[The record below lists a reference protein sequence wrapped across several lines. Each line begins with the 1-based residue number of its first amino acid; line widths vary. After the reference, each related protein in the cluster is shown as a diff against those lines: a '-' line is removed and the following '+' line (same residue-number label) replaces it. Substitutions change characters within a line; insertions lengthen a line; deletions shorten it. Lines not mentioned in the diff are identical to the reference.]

1 MATSLLSHERALF
14 FGSYIAQYNKTI
26 IVETMRMEKQV
37 GFTLI
42 ELMIV
47 VAIIGILA
55 AVAIPA
61 YQQYVANSH
70 GAAAMKVTST
80 FASQAQSCIQ
90 TGVGCTALNNS
101 RDNVAGLSLSVA
113 SAAINTSFILSFND
127 GDCSVNAHLTDQGGL
142 VYTAVSTGSGATDL
156 QCEQG
161 AGL

>member
-1 MATSLLSHERALF
+1 M
-14 FGSYIAQYNKTI
+14 NMK
-26 IVETMRMEKQV
+26 KQN

-61 YQQYVANSH
+61 YQNYVASSH
-70 GAAAMKVTST
+70 GGVAMKVASG
-80 FASQAQSCIQ
+80 FASQAQTCIQ
-90 TGVGCTALNNS
+90 TGIGCAALNNS
-101 RDNVAGLSLSVA
+101 PNNVTGLTFSA
-113 SAAINTSFILSFND
+113 SAGMNTSLILSYND
-127 GDCSVNAHLTDQGGL
+127 GDCSVDAHLTAQGSL
-142 VYTAVSTGSGATDL
+142 VYSAVSTGSGATDL